1 MGVISITRR
10 SETLGNIGGTSMA
23 HGVTDTDAGSARSG
37 AYARTFSP
45 HYYAKHEWS
54 GDDGIAKGIGGFA
67 AVAAGI
73 SIREDERESDELVRK
88 TIDQLDRIDR
98 DERVFTSDELGDDS
112 QYRYLLGDADADG
125 NYVNAQK
132 RGLRLRTGAGTRRL
146 VEETDQTFADTFT
159 KVAEEMGAS
168 DKAKKNARERLFN
181 YQQGRVKYAFDTQA
195 SEYRK
200 MEVQGAKD
208 QLTAFTSAYL
218 SGNEDVL
225 GDVFEAREKLGI
237 LEGKTDEQR
246 RLDATTLAQGIATAT
261 FENWEA
267 ETANSADPDA
277 VKAAWEERRKS
288 FVTEDGK
295 KPEDPLLATAYDNGL
310 DKDGEK
316 KVLAAFDKC
325 AKRSVATA
333 RYNKV
338 RRDEQVRDGLVAKE
352 AALFKTQVDPKDS
365 GAVMADMEQKSI
377 QYKDL
382 GEEAER
388 SGTHQ
393 LALAYFKTSQSLK
406 NGKARAE
413 DEQTRAACK
422 AEYDLASANFDAGGF
437 YDENGEWQE
446 MSLWQQHDYARLLL
460 AQNRIT
466 YSQYSSLMTKT
477 RPQLNE
483 LGIAFRS
490 YVLGELTKIVPNAI
504 KYDKSIHQYKVSAS
518 KDVRESTPTK
528 YAWKSDDETGSEIVT
543 YKQLVDTMNLILA
556 QADKEKMSLD
566 TMKQTFD
573 NYATNAKRSRDN
585 LTVQERLDYDKKSVE
600 DFQEARRA
608 KIRSMRR
615 AK

>member
-10 SETLGNIGGTSMA
+10 RETLGNIGGTSMA

-45 HYYAKHEWS
+45 HYYAKHEWA

-98 DERVFTSDELGDDS
+98 DERVFTSDELGEDS

-159 KVAEEMGAS
+159 KVAEELGAS
-168 DKAKKNARERLFN
+168 DKAKTNARERLFN

-195 SEYRK
+195 SEYRR

-267 ETANSADPDA
+267 EAANSADPDA
-277 VKAAWEERRKS
+277 VKAAWDERRKA

-316 KVLAAFDKC
+316 KVLAAFDRC

-338 RRDEQVRDGLVAKE
+338 RQDEQVRDGLVAKE
-352 AALFKTQVDPKDS
+352 AALFKDANGEVRIPNPENPEEVK
-365 GAVMADMEQKSI
+365 ADMATKAI
-377 QYKDL
+377 KYGDL
-382 GEEAER
+382 ANEAEAA
-388 SGTHQ
+388 GNYQ
-393 LALAYFKTSQSLK
+393 LALAYRKTSQTLQKGLYGYMSDLD
-406 NGKARAE
+406 KAQRAAAYDRTRAE
-413 DEQTRAACK
+413 F
-422 AEYDLASANFDAGGF
+422 DLGG
-437 YDENGEWQE
+437 YVDENGDFREENVWERQE
-446 MSLWQQHDYARLLL
+446 RAQKMFNEGRLTYTQYATLMSKTKPEVDEDFSWLRAQVLDYA
-460 AQNRIT
+460 
-466 YSQYSSLMTKT
+466 K
-477 RPQLNE
+477 
-483 LGIAFRS
+483 
-490 YVLGELTKIVPNAI
+490 KIVPAALRYNA
-504 KYDKSIHQYKVSAS
+504 KRQTFEVNPT
-518 KDVRESTPTK
+518 KDVRGSTEAGVEWKVYGGEQETT
-528 YAWKSDDETGSEIVT
+528 YANFATA
-543 YKQLVDTMNLILA
+543 LNDTA
-556 QADKEKMSLD
+556 
-566 TMKQTFD
+566 TWMKQNKKSREDGWEYFLKLTDGDARDASQRNIDEKLNFERQVND
-573 NYATNAKRSRDN
+573 DYMKARKVNAK
-585 LTVQERLDYDKKSVE
+585 
-600 DFQEARRA
+600 
-608 KIRSMRR
+608 
-615 AK
+615 